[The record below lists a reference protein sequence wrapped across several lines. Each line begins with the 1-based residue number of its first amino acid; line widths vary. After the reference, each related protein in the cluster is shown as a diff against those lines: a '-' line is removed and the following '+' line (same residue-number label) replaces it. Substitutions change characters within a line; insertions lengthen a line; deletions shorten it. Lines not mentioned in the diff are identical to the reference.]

1 MPKGIPLTE
10 QDLDRRRHQVFNA
23 SVHLFLEKG
32 FQETTMQEI
41 AEAAGMG
48 KSTLYD
54 YFKTKDEIL
63 FSVVEDE
70 IYDLTEQ
77 AKGIVTRDLPAAEK
91 LKQVMRAHLEHLL
104 EQKDFYTNLLFEVQR
119 LSIED
124 QRRLQVKRHVYQDL
138 LCSLVEQAIQEG
150 AFRPVTPLLAAR
162 TILSLL
168 TPAVFTSRPTG
179 TPEQMMEEAIDIF
192 YRGVRA

>member
-70 IYDLTEQ
+70 VYDLTEQ
-77 AKGIVTRDLPAAEK
+77 AKVIVTQDLPAAEK
-91 LKQVMRAHLEHLL
+91 LKQVMQAHLEHLL

-138 LCSLVEQAIQEG
+138 LCSLIGQAIQEG

-162 TILSLL
+162 IILSLL

-192 YRGVRA
+192 YRGVIA

>member
-70 IYDLTEQ
+70 VYDLTEQ
-77 AKGIVTRDLPAAEK
+77 AKVIVTQDLPAAEK
-91 LKQVMRAHLEHLL
+91 LRQVMRAHLEHLL

-119 LSIED
+119 LSVED

-138 LCSLVEQAIQEG
+138 LCSLIEQAIQEG

-162 TILSLL
+162 IILSLL

-192 YRGVRA
+192 YRGVTA